1 MVLLLFKGLFVATVE
16 VARSVDETIFAE
28 RIATLKTM
36 MKEVG
41 IEYAACIPGKSPAL
55 LCPKVPSL
63 PL

>member
-16 VARSVDETIFAE
+16 VARPGDETIIAE
-28 RIATLKTM
+28 RIAYLKTKL
-36 MKEVG
+36 KEVG

-55 LCPKVPSL
+55 LCPKVPPL